1 MSLSFAL
8 PCRGCRDWRHMA
20 RYRAGRTSLHLGMSK
35 SVAARWGSLHC
46 KLPGNNVGTCH
57 ATCPLKLWPSRV
69 CKLVRSN
76 CFKQGIGQGRKVCNF
91 NVLICQQTK
100 ENWWGLCRW
109 ISRGH
114 IEDIEAWRVHCSL
127 ASNICLGAASG
138 LQRLYLLPVILQISH
153 LSIWQRPEAKRW
165 KETAVGELGLVW
177 ELQTSSGFWGNLRDP
192 IWNLGLIA
200 LKLLQKAY
208 DTSEPQK
215 YGRVTAFWAKNPRLL
230 FTLVAL
236 LPVYGVSPC
245 AAWLGF
251 FMFFLHCLVLSALS
265 L

>member
-35 SVAARWGSLHC
+35 SVAARWGSACIGC

-57 ATCPLKLWPSRV
+57 ATCQ
-69 CKLVRSN
+69 
-76 CFKQGIGQGRKVCNF
+76 QGIGQGRKVCNF

-100 ENWWGLCRW
+100 ENWWGLYRW

-153 LSIWQRPEAKRW
+153 LSIWQRPVARNAAVRNG
-165 KETAVGELGLVW
+165 AVGELGLVW
-177 ELQTSSGFWGNLRDP
+177 ELQTSDQDSGETCGIQFG
-192 IWNLGLIA
+192 ILG
-200 LKLLQKAY
+200 
-208 DTSEPQK
+208 
-215 YGRVTAFWAKNPRLL
+215 W
-230 FTLVAL
+230 
-236 LPVYGVSPC
+236 
-245 AAWLGF
+245 
-251 FMFFLHCLVLSALS
+251 
-265 L
+265 